1 MNELFDEY
9 NLHQKFKAI
18 IKSKPM
24 KNSITKIA
32 TVITLL
38 LCNTFYA
45 QNIITVDNN
54 VNSSAN
60 YTSLQTAIDN
70 AQENDFIHLYPSETS
85 YGSCTIKKKLHLRGI
100 GHSPEITNGVGA
112 TIASITFDRSTTP
125 ATNPTGSSI
134 SGLIISGI
142 STIYSSGTPFSFSD
156 IVLENNRIANIL
168 TATSC
173 HNWIIRGNVITGYVS
188 IETNNHNWQFV
199 NNFFNSSVF
208 SAVLTNLRND
218 CVVSNNIFLRSNMS
232 GTSYVIFSNC
242 FNIASNNMFI
252 AQNATVTA
260 IDVTSG
266 GSNVLLSNSLS
277 FNTTGTT
284 LTDLSGTGNY
294 NNTNPSFVLA
304 PTLTSYSV
312 TNDYHSSNATLLGTD
327 GTTIGIYGLNFPF
340 SKRGYSFSMPYIES
354 MTILN
359 PQYLQ
364 MEHCKLI

>member
-38 LCNTFYA
+38 LCNAFYA

-70 AQENDFIHLYPSETS
+70 AQANDYIYLYPSETT
-85 YGSCTIKKKLHLRGI
+85 YGNATCAKKLHFRGI
-100 GHSPEITNGVGA
+100 GHTPEATNGIKGIINVLTFG
-112 TIASITFDRSTTP
+112 TNAS
-125 ATNPTGSSI
+125 ASSVAGLELTQINI
-134 SGLIISGI
+134 SAVVHNLVI
-142 STIYSSGTPFSFSD
+142 
-156 IVLENNRIANIL
+156 ENNKIGYISSDRDAD
-168 TATSC
+168 
-173 HNWIIRGNVITGYVS
+173 NWVIRGNVIENQIISSTLS
-188 IETNNHNWQFV
+188 NNWQIL
-199 NNFFNSSVF
+199 NNYISGGNYYIFNS
-208 SAVLTNLRND
+208 LRAD
-218 CVVSNNIFLRSNMS
+218 SFVSNNIIVCTS
-232 GTSYVIFSNC
+232 GVSIFSNC
-242 FNIASNNMFI
+242 YNVASNNLFL
-252 AQNATVTA
+252 AQNATYTA
-260 IDVTSG
+260 LNISG
-266 GSNVLLSNSLS
+266 SASNVVFSNNLTY
-277 FNTTGTT
+277 NTSGTT
-284 LTDLSGTGNY
+284 LATLPGTGNY

-359 PQYLQ
+359 PTIPANGTLQ
-364 MEHCKLI
+364 INLTAKSN